1 MSEDEEVEAEIRRAR
16 KTTSKDVLAKMAGP
30 GAMKGA
36 SPVSRQ
42 QQAEIA
48 LGTWIRSQLPDPSGA
63 LQLVLHRHV
72 KGSGPLLD
80 NLDNPLLGLAA
91 LCENALESD
100 YLLEELVREADVEWG
115 QRMDER
121 PHFEI
126 DGRAAGPDD
135 PYTCQSVR
143 EILSALVT
151 SIRKS

>member
-1 MSEDEEVEAEIRRAR
+1 MSEDEEIESEIRRAR
-16 KTTSKDVLAKMAGP
+16 KTTSKDVLGQMAGP

-48 LGTWIRSQLPDPSGA
+48 LGTWIRSHVPDASGA
-63 LQLVLHRHV
+63 LHAVLHRHI

-80 NLDNPLLGLAA
+80 NLDRPLTGLAD
-91 LCENALESD
+91 LCQSMLESD
-100 YLLEELVREADVEWG
+100 YLLEEFVREADVEWG

-126 DGRAAGPDD
+126 DGRAAHPDD
-135 PYTCQSVR
+135 PYTTRSVR

>member
-16 KTTSKDVLAKMAGP
+16 KTTSTDVLAQMAGA

-48 LGTWIRSQLPDPSGA
+48 LGTWLRSHVPDPSGA
-63 LQLVLHRHV
+63 LHVVLHRHV

-80 NLDNPLLGLAA
+80 NLDNPLLGLAQ
-91 LCENALESD
+91 LCESALQSD
-100 YLLEELVREADVEWG
+100 YLLEDLVREADVEWG

-126 DGRAAGPDD
+126 DGRAPDPDD
-135 PYTCQSVR
+135 PYTAQSVR
-143 EILSALVT
+143 EILSGLVT
-151 SIRKS
+151 TIRQS